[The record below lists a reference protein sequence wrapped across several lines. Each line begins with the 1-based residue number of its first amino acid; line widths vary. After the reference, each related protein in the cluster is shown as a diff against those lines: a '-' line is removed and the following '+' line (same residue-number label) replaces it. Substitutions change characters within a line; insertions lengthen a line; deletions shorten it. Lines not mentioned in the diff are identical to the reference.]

1 MGTRLGTQANRLLDT
16 DLGALR
22 DVARRF
28 VTAELGRDSTPAAQW
43 NGIVQQGWL
52 EALLEADAPAIR
64 TLCLLS
70 AELGRAA
77 VALPLAESVAPT
89 LAARNWLDEPAL
101 GEMARAT
108 AGAPLT
114 VAVYGETDR
123 RRPNTLRLQRPAI
136 APAIARAS
144 GPASRTSSFR
154 GAGRFRHVEHL
165 PLAKALLAIDAR
177 AQCIA
182 WCALPGEGVTAVP
195 TAGYADPPW
204 HDVSLE
210 QTPLSAGTAANG
222 SRWLIQV
229 IRLAAVARAWGAA
242 AAALEQLTDY
252 VKVREQFGQIIGRF
266 QSMQHR
272 LANLQI
278 TLNAARVLVSRAA
291 WSLDDPEDADWQA
304 HTAAA
309 CCYSSRALR
318 QLALECQHGFGA
330 VGYMEDH
337 PMPHWF
343 RRIHSDLVR
352 HAAADVAA
360 TELADRLLEHD
371 DGADFVTR
379 RVRLTPE
386 AEALRREVAAWLS
399 QHWSAGHRAEHYAGG
414 AELLNFDRRF
424 LRAIGERGFIGLTI
438 PADEGGL
445 GLGALEQFAFDEEIN
460 ISEAPSYSYATAQLL
475 APSLARYGSA
485 AQRERFL
492 PLMLRGHAVFCL
504 GYSEPNSGSD
514 LASLRTRAERDGDGW
529 VVNGA
534 KIWTTLGTV
543 GDYVWLAARTDL
555 SQPRHGG
562 ISVFIVPL
570 RTPGITIKP
579 LRAMNGEQP
588 CAVFYDDVRLTGDA
602 LVGEVNQGWRVITH
616 ALSQERM
623 LMGGFASRLSIYL
636 KRIVTELR
644 DTARREPAL
653 SASAGVRARLGEIA
667 AEVQASRLLALQA
680 SVVAAEGGRPVA
692 EAAISKTF
700 AGELEERMAEAA
712 LDWFGPDATLRR
724 GSPGALLEGQI
735 PHSLVMGIMYVVGGG
750 SNDIQRNIIAQS
762 ALGLPR

>member
-1 MGTRLGTQANRLLDT
+1 VGTRLGTQANRLLDT

-123 RRPNTLRLQRPAI
+123 RRPNTLRLHRPAI
-136 APAIARAS
+136 ASVSSPAPS
-144 GPASRTSSFR
+144 TDSWR
-154 GAGRFRHVEHL
+154 GAGHFRHVEHL
-165 PLAKALLAIDAR
+165 SLAKALLAIDAR

-352 HAAADVAA
+352 HADADVAA
-360 TELADRLLEHD
+360 MELADRLLEHD

-438 PADEGGL
+438 PAAEGGL

-543 GDYVWLAARTDL
+543 GDYVWLAARTDP

-570 RTPGITIKP
+570 RSPGITIKP

-588 CAVFYDDVRLTGDA
+588 CAVFYDDVRLTSDA

-653 SASAGVRARLGEIA
+653 SASAGMRARLGEIA

-680 SVVAAEGGRPVA
+680 SLVAAEGGKPVA

-712 LDWFGPDATLRR
+712 MDWFGPDATLRR

>member
-1 MGTRLGTQANRLLDT
+1 MGTRLGTPANRLLDT
-16 DLGALR
+16 DLDALR
-22 DVARRF
+22 DAARRF
-28 VTAELGRDSTPAAQW
+28 VTAELKRDSSPAAMW
-43 NGIVQQGWL
+43 NGIVQQGWP
-52 EALLEADAPAIR
+52 EALLEADAPVIR
-64 TLCLLS
+64 TLCMLS

-77 VALPLAESVAPT
+77 VALPLAESMAPAIAARKWPDEPT
-89 LAARNWLDEPAL
+89 LE
-101 GEMARAT
+101 EVARAT

-114 VAVYGETDR
+114 VAVYGETDP
-123 RRPNTLRLQRPAI
+123 RRPNRLQLHH
-136 APAIARAS
+136 S
-144 GPASRTSSFR
+144 R
-154 GAGRFRHVEHL
+154 GAGPFRHVEHL
-165 PLAKALLAIDAR
+165 PLARAMLTVDAR
-177 AQCIA
+177 EQRMA
-182 WCALPGEGVTAVP
+182 WCAFPGEGVTAVP

-204 HDVSLE
+204 HDVSLDRA
-210 QTPLSAGTAANG
+210 PMSAGTAVKGA
-222 SRWLIQV
+222 RWLIQV
-229 IRLAAVARAWGAA
+229 VRLAAVARAWGAA
-242 AAALEQLTDY
+242 AGALEQLTDY
-252 VKVREQFGQIIGRF
+252 VKVREQFGQVIGRF

-278 TLNAARVLVSRAA
+278 TLNAVRVLLSRAA
-291 WSLDDPEDADWQA
+291 WSLDDEEDADWQVR
-304 HTAAA
+304 TAAA

-318 QLALECQHGFGA
+318 QSALECQHGFGA

-352 HAAADVAA
+352 HAPPDVAA

-371 DGADFVTR
+371 DGADFLTQ
-379 RVRLTPE
+379 RVPLTPE
-386 AEALRREVAAWLS
+386 AEAFRRDVATWLS
-399 QHWSAGHRAEHYAGG
+399 EHWTSRDRAEHYAEGS
-414 AELLNFDRRF
+414 ELLNFDRRF

-438 PADEGGL
+438 PTAEGGL

-475 APSLARYGSA
+475 APSLAHYGSA
-485 AQRERFL
+485 EQRERFL
-492 PLMLRGHAVFCL
+492 PLMLKGDAVFCL

-514 LASLRTRAERDGDGW
+514 LASLRTRAERDGEGW

-534 KIWTTLGTV
+534 KIWTTLATV
-543 GDYVWLAARTDL
+543 GDYVWLAARTDP
-555 SQPRHGG
+555 SQLRHGG

-579 LRAMNGEQP
+579 LPAMNGERP
-588 CAVFYDDVRLTGDA
+588 CAVFYDDVRLTKDA
-602 LVGEVNQGWRVITH
+602 LVGEVNQGWKVITH

-623 LMGGFASRLSIYL
+623 LMGGFASRLSLYL

-644 DTARREPAL
+644 DMEQRDSA
-653 SASAGVRARLGEIA
+653 ASAPASLRARLGEIA

-712 LDWFGPDATLRR
+712 MDWFGPDATLRR
-724 GSPGALLEGQI
+724 GSPGVLLEGQI

>member
-1 MGTRLGTQANRLLDT
+1 MAI
-16 DLGALR
+16 GAH
-22 DVARRF
+22 
-28 VTAELGRDSTPAAQW
+28 E
-43 NGIVQQGWL
+43 
-52 EALLEADAPAIR
+52 
-64 TLCLLS
+64 
-70 AELGRAA
+70 
-77 VALPLAESVAPT
+77 
-89 LAARNWLDEPAL
+89 
-101 GEMARAT
+101 
-108 AGAPLT
+108 
-114 VAVYGETDR
+114 
-123 RRPNTLRLQRPAI
+123 QR
-136 APAIARAS
+136 
-144 GPASRTSSFR
+144 
-154 GAGRFRHVEHL
+154 
-165 PLAKALLAIDAR
+165 
-177 AQCIA
+177 IA
-182 WCALPGEGVTAVP
+182 WCALPGEGVTAVA

-210 QTPLSAGTAANG
+210 QAPVCAGTAANG

-229 IRLAAVARAWGAA
+229 VRLAAVARAWGAA

-252 VKVREQFGQIIGRF
+252 VKVREQFGQVIGRF
-266 QSMQHR
+266 QAMQHR

-309 CCYSSRALR
+309 CSYSSRALR

-330 VGYMEDH
+330 LGYMEDH

-360 TELADRLLEHD
+360 MELAHRLLEHD
-371 DGADFVTR
+371 DGPEFVTR
-379 RVRLTPE
+379 RVKLTPE
-386 AEALRREVAAWLS
+386 AEALRREVAAWLGE
-399 QHWSAGHRAEHYAGG
+399 HWSAGDRAEHYAGG
-414 AELLNFDRRF
+414 AELLNFDRHF

-438 PADEGGL
+438 PAAEGGL

-492 PLMLRGHAVFCL
+492 PLMLRGDAVFCL

-514 LASLRTRAERDGDGW
+514 LASLRTRAERDGEGW

-543 GDYVWLAARTDL
+543 GDYVWLAARTDP

-570 RTPGITIKP
+570 RSPGITIKP

-644 DTARREPAL
+644 DTARREPDL

-680 SVVAAEGGRPVA
+680 SLVAAEGGKPVA

-724 GSPGALLEGQI
+724 GSAGALLEGQI

>member
-1 MGTRLGTQANRLLDT
+1 VGTRLGTQANRLLDT

-123 RRPNTLRLQRPAI
+123 RRPNTLRLHRPAI
-136 APAIARAS
+136 ASVSSPAPS
-144 GPASRTSSFR
+144 TDSWR
-154 GAGRFRHVEHL
+154 GAGHFRHVEHL
-165 PLAKALLAIDAR
+165 SLAKALLAIDAR

-352 HAAADVAA
+352 HADADVAA
-360 TELADRLLEHD
+360 MELADRLLEHD

-438 PADEGGL
+438 PAAEGGL

-543 GDYVWLAARTDL
+543 GDYVWLAARTDP

-570 RTPGITIKP
+570 RSPGITIKP

-588 CAVFYDDVRLTGDA
+588 CAVFYDDVRLTSDA

-680 SVVAAEGGRPVA
+680 SLVAAEGGRPVA

>member
-1 MGTRLGTQANRLLDT
+1 
-16 DLGALR
+16 
-22 DVARRF
+22 
-28 VTAELGRDSTPAAQW
+28 
-43 NGIVQQGWL
+43 
-52 EALLEADAPAIR
+52 
-64 TLCLLS
+64 
-70 AELGRAA
+70 
-77 VALPLAESVAPT
+77 
-89 LAARNWLDEPAL
+89 
-101 GEMARAT
+101 
-108 AGAPLT
+108 
-114 VAVYGETDR
+114 
-123 RRPNTLRLQRPAI
+123 
-136 APAIARAS
+136 
-144 GPASRTSSFR
+144 
-154 GAGRFRHVEHL
+154 
-165 PLAKALLAIDAR
+165 
-177 AQCIA
+177 
-182 WCALPGEGVTAVP
+182 
-195 TAGYADPPW
+195 
-204 HDVSLE
+204 
-210 QTPLSAGTAANG
+210 
-222 SRWLIQV
+222 
-229 IRLAAVARAWGAA
+229 
-242 AAALEQLTDY
+242 
-252 VKVREQFGQIIGRF
+252 
-266 QSMQHR
+266 
-272 LANLQI
+272 
-278 TLNAARVLVSRAA
+278 
-291 WSLDDPEDADWQA
+291 
-304 HTAAA
+304 
-309 CCYSSRALR
+309 
-318 QLALECQHGFGA
+318 
-330 VGYMEDH
+330 
-337 PMPHWF
+337 
-343 RRIHSDLVR
+343 
-352 HAAADVAA
+352 
-360 TELADRLLEHD
+360 
-371 DGADFVTR
+371 
-379 RVRLTPE
+379 
-386 AEALRREVAAWLS
+386 
-399 QHWSAGHRAEHYAGG
+399 
-414 AELLNFDRRF
+414 
-424 LRAIGERGFIGLTI
+424 
-438 PADEGGL
+438 
-445 GLGALEQFAFDEEIN
+445 
-460 ISEAPSYSYATAQLL
+460 
-475 APSLARYGSA
+475 
-485 AQRERFL
+485 
-492 PLMLRGHAVFCL
+492 MLRGHAVFCL

-644 DTARREPAL
+644 DTARREHAL

-750 SNDIQRNIIAQS
+750 SNDIQRNIIAQA